1 MNVTLSID
9 ERVLKRARRVV
20 ASMGKSLN
28 QLIREQLE
36 KVTSEVTPNEFMKE
50 LRQLSAWSRG
60 NSRGGRFSREAAH
73 ERP

>member
-1 MNVTLSID
+1 
-9 ERVLKRARRVV
+9 
-20 ASMGKSLN
+20 MGKSLN

-50 LRQLSAWSRG
+50 LRQLSARSRG
-60 NSRGGRFSREAAH
+60 NSRGRHFNREEAH